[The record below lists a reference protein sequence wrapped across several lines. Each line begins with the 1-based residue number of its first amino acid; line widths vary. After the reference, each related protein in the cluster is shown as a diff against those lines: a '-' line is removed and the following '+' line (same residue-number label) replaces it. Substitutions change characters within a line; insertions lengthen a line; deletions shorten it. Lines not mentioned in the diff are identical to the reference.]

1 MPLHRADIVTAYDG
15 RRSDSSQF
23 ADLPVQPHLQ
33 KYFGS
38 VFTQITSIPAAVS
51 SLNKGRFAIVTD
63 VGMGCGGR
71 GWRF

>member
-1 MPLHRADIVTAYDG
+1 
-15 RRSDSSQF
+15 
-23 ADLPVQPHLQ
+23 LPVQPHLQ